1 MRVAIGGFM
10 HETNTFAPSNATY
23 QMFER
28 ADSWPALVEGA
39 AMAEATAGVNI
50 AIAGFVEAADTLG
63 FELAPLLWCNA
74 GPSAYVT
81 DDAFERIS
89 TRIAD
94 LARQAGPIDA
104 IYLDLH
110 GAMVTESFE
119 DGEGE
124 LLARVRA
131 AIGPDIPLIASLD
144 LHANVTDAMVRH
156 ADALV
161 GFRTYPHIDMAET
174 GTRTARLLKRI
185 LEEGKTRQK
194 PCGAPI
200 SWFPSTG
207 NARWLTQ
214 PKRFTQNWRRWK
226 RQTLAS
232 A

>member
-39 AMAEATAGVNI
+39 TMAEATTGVNI

-110 GAMVTESFE
+110 GAMVT
-119 DGEGE
+119 
-124 LLARVRA
+124 
-131 AIGPDIPLIASLD
+131 
-144 LHANVTDAMVRH
+144 
-156 ADALV
+156 
-161 GFRTYPHIDMAET
+161 
-174 GTRTARLLKRI
+174 
-185 LEEGKTRQK
+185 
-194 PCGAPI
+194 
-200 SWFPSTG
+200 
-207 NARWLTQ
+207 
-214 PKRFTQNWRRWK
+214 
-226 RQTLAS
+226 
-232 A
+232 